1 MVRARRRLPDQPR
14 KGIATLAGQMVHR
27 MTIQSRQHGPTSP
40 LGPPP
45 IPAGTRAASGQGP
58 VTRRKT

>member
-1 MVRARRRLPDQPR
+1 MVRARRRLPGEPS
-14 KGIATLAGQMVHR
+14 KGISTLAGQMVRR

-45 IPAGTRAASGQGP
+45 IPADLAR
-58 VTRRKT
+58 